1 MGSVPRFLWLRQA
14 DFQND
19 FSGFAGTIEGRLD
32 RCAVCHATGLCKA
45 SGDEKEARENIKE
58 ANYRLAGGREAES
71 G

>member
-1 MGSVPRFLWLRQA
+1 MIFRVSLEP
-14 DFQND
+14 
-19 FSGFAGTIEGRLD
+19 SEGGWIVALS
-32 RCAVCHATGLCKA
+32 AMLPGLCKA